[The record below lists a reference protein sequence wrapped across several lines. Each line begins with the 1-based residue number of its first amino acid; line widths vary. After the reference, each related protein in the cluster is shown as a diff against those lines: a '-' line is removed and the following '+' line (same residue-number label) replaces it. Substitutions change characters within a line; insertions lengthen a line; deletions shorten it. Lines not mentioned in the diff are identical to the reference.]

1 MATYRPID
9 IGVWALANRSSTS
22 CKDVSNASVPPAGM
36 ASRAFSA
43 RFKITCSICPGSA
56 ETVQPPVLYVSS
68 SSDLELLPR
77 DVARLKVQCLGGAV
91 RRLTQPVAP

>member
-1 MATYRPID
+1 
-9 IGVWALANRSSTS
+9 
-22 CKDVSNASVPPAGM
+22 
-36 ASRAFSA
+36 
-43 RFKITCSICPGSA
+43 
-56 ETVQPPVLYVSS
+56 VQPPVLYVSS

>member
-1 MATYRPID
+1 MAGCVD
-9 IGVWALANRSSTS
+9 GRSSIVEDEERTAEL
-22 CKDVSNASVPPAGM
+22 VRRV
-36 ASRAFSA
+36 
-43 RFKITCSICPGSA
+43 A